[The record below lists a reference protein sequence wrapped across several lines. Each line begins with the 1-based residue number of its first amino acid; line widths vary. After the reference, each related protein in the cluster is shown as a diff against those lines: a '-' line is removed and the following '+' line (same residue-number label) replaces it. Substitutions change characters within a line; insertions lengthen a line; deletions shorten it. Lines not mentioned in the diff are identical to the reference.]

1 MNEEKKQ
8 QIKLGS
14 GKKINDTFLSSSLCI
29 TDALEHS
36 YEYNGKKYIKLN
48 ISIFAEPDQ
57 YGKNVKITLNDYDP
71 NSKMIIKGSIVKN
84 NPVSINTNDS
94 LPF

>member
-8 QIKLGS
+8 QIRLGS

-57 YGKNVKITLNDYDP
+57 YELNAPHHLLPHLRYLLPQTLWIAQQCQLKDR
-71 NSKMIIKGSIVKN
+71 
-84 NPVSINTNDS
+84 
-94 LPF
+94 

>member
-1 MNEEKKQ
+1 MTEKKQ
-8 QIKLGS
+8 QIRLGS
-14 GKKINDTFLSSSLCI
+14 GKKINETFLSSSLCI

-71 NSKMIIKGSIVKN
+71 KAKGDTKA
-84 NPVSINTNDS
+84 VSINTNDD

>member
-1 MNEEKKQ
+1 MTEKKQ
-8 QIKLGS
+8 QIRLGS
-14 GKKINDTFLSSSLCI
+14 GKKINETFLSSSLCI

-48 ISIFAEPDQ
+48 ISIYAEPDQ
-57 YGKNVKITLNDYDP
+57 FGKNVKITLNDYDP

-84 NPVSINTNDS
+84 NPVSINTNDD

>member
-1 MNEEKKQ
+1 MSEKKQ
-8 QIKLGS
+8 QIRLGS
-14 GKKINDTFLSSSLCI
+14 GKKINETFLSSSLCI
-29 TDALEHS
+29 TDALEYV

-57 YGKNVKITLNDYDP
+57 FGKNVKITLNDYDP
-71 NSKMIIKGSIVKN
+71 KSKDIKAEIKA
-84 NPVSINTNDS
+84 VSINTNDD

>member
-8 QIKLGS
+8 PIRLGS

-57 YGKNVKITLNDYDP
+57 FGKNVKITLNDYDP
-71 NSKMIIKGSIVKN
+71 KAKAETPKAK
-84 NPVSINTNDS
+84 PVSINSNDD

>member
-8 QIKLGS
+8 QIRLGS

-71 NSKMIIKGSIVKN
+71 KSKDTKA
-84 NPVSINTNDS
+84 VSIKTNDD

>member
-1 MNEEKKQ
+1 MNTEKKQ
-8 QIKLGS
+8 QIRLGS
-14 GKKINDTFLSSSLCI
+14 GKKINETFLSSSLCI
-29 TDALEHS
+29 TDALEYA

-57 YGKNVKITLNDYDP
+57 YGKDVKITLNDYDP
-71 NSKMIIKGSIVKN
+71 KKANENK
-84 NPVSINTNDS
+84 PVSINTNDS

>member
-8 QIKLGS
+8 QIRLGS
-14 GKKINDTFLSSSLCI
+14 GKKINETFLSSSLCI
-29 TDALEHS
+29 TDALEYA

-48 ISIFAEPDQ
+48 ISIFADLDQ

-71 NSKMIIKGSIVKN
+71 KSKDIKAEIKS
-84 NPVSINTNDS
+84 VSINTNDS

>member
-1 MNEEKKQ
+1 MSEKKQ
-8 QIKLGS
+8 QIRLGS
-14 GKKINDTFLSSSLCI
+14 GKKINETFLSSSLCI
-29 TDALEHS
+29 TDALEYS

-48 ISIFAEPDQ
+48 ISIFAESDQ

-71 NSKMIIKGSIVKN
+71 KAKGDTKA
-84 NPVSINTNDS
+84 VSINTNDD

>member
-8 QIKLGS
+8 QIRLGS

-48 ISIFAEPDQ
+48 IGIFAEPDQ

>member
-1 MNEEKKQ
+1 MTEKKQ
-8 QIKLGS
+8 QIRLGS
-14 GKKINDTFLSSSLCI
+14 GKKINETFLSSSLCI

-57 YGKNVKITLNDYDP
+57 FGKNVKITLNDYDP
-71 NSKMIIKGSIVKN
+71 KAKGDTKA
-84 NPVSINTNDS
+84 VSINTNDD